1 MKKLLFI
8 ICLLSISLFARNDK
22 IGTPRFL
29 DIQVDDYAAQSDI
42 DRLKQEFLS
51 RSRDIHTAYE
61 NRIDRMIGGK
71 EVLKGYEKERISKL
85 KAQKKDDLRNLKK
98 EFKRKLRTL
107 KERHPK
113 VKFPK
118 KRKKPDTLDSP
129 EVRPEHKTKPMR
141 KEDADRRRELNNPN
155 NSDVRK
161 KNRKNKKEAISKRR
175 ELKNPSNGD
184 IHKKKNRKEDKK
196 DLKVTKEKPQEV
208 KK

>member
-61 NRIDRMIGGK
+61 NRIDRMIGNK
-71 EVLKGYEKERISKL
+71 EILKGYEKNRISKL
-85 KAQKKDDLRNLKK
+85 RAQKKDDLRNLKK
-98 EFKRKLRTL
+98 EFKRKLNNL
-107 KERHPK
+107 KKRHPK

-118 KRKKPDTLDSP
+118 KRKKPDTLESP
-129 EVRPEHKTKPMR
+129 SKHKTKPML

-155 NSDVRK
+155 NIDARK
-161 KNRKNKKEAISKRR
+161 KNK
-175 ELKNPSNGD
+175 
-184 IHKKKNRKEDKK
+184 KEDKK